1 MTSGFDVNKHVG
13 FKIRNLTK
21 NTMLCEKAWLADNFW
36 RRAKGLMF
44 QKGWE
49 DFDGLLLSPCRSIH
63 TFGMRMEIDVC
74 FLDPEHTIMK
84 ALDALGPRKSAQGGR
99 GSRSTLELPAGT
111 LARTGTETGDR
122 LVLERG
128 EHEQGSTG
136 PKDRL
141 VLEPEE
147 HGQTPTTRPTKS
159 TESSEDRPC

>member
-1 MTSGFDVNKHVG
+1 MDMG

-21 NTMLCEKAWLADNFW
+21 NIMLCEEASVADSFW
-36 RRAKGLMF
+36 KRAKGLMF

-84 ALDALGPRKSAQGGR
+84 SFDALGPWRSAQGGR
-99 GSRSTLELPAGT
+99 RSHATLELPAGI
-111 LARTGTETGDR
+111 LARTGTGTGDR

-141 VLEPEE
+141 VLERDE
-147 HGQTPTTRPTKS
+147 HGNTPTGS
-159 TESSEDRPC
+159 TELTGSNEGKQC